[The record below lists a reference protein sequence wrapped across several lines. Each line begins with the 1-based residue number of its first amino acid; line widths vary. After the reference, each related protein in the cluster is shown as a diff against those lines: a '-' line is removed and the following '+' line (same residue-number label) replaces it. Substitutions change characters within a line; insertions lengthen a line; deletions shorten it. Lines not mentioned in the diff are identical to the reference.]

1 MSKTG
6 RTFSIDE
13 SIDRELSERP
23 DINPS
28 GIVNEFLKR
37 YLSGETTDQATK
49 RLELERKRELAEE
62 KAQEAR
68 ALEEDAARI
77 ERELREQ
84 ERNKRN
90 QVESIVSRIKVGEM
104 QSAGTVVETSDEKI
118 MEWVSDA
125 PVSTSEVKELAIQR
139 YENEEGKRGFQ

>member
-1 MSKTG
+1 MSKKRLNVTVDEDIHREVTG
-6 RTFSIDE
+6 R
-13 SIDRELSERP
+13 SE
-23 DINPS
+23 INTS
-28 GIVNEFLKR
+28 GLVNSFLKR
-37 YLSGETTDQATK
+37 YLSGETSDQATK

-84 ERNKRN
+84 ERDKRN
-90 QVESIVSRIKVGEM
+90 RVESIVSRIKVGEM
-104 QSAGTVVETSDEKI
+104 RSAGTVVETPDTKI